1 MRIALVVHKFP
12 PSNVGGTETYTYN
25 LARALSKEHDVFV
38 FCRDDGAE
46 GHFVEEWQERDGFRV
61 WRVGRT
67 FLVQQAPAGRSANES
82 LPIY

>member
-38 FCRDDGAE
+38 
-46 GHFVEEWQERDGFRV
+46 
-61 WRVGRT
+61 
-67 FLVQQAPAGRSANES
+67 LS
-82 LPIY
+82 